1 MKVSKQE
8 ILQECIRLI
17 DGKLQQIQNAIQ
29 DYQEDLNSET
39 KSSAG
44 DKHETG
50 RAMLQLEMEKLGQQ
64 YQTVLTQKNV
74 LQKIDVSVKKKAQV
88 GSLVGTTSGLN
99 YFLATSVGQ
108 IVVAEKSIMV
118 VSINSPIG
126 KLILGKQKGAIF
138 VFNSKENEIS
148 FVM

>member
-74 LQKIDVSVKKKAQV
+74 LQKIDVSVKKKVQV

-138 VFNSKENEIS
+138 VFNSRENEIS